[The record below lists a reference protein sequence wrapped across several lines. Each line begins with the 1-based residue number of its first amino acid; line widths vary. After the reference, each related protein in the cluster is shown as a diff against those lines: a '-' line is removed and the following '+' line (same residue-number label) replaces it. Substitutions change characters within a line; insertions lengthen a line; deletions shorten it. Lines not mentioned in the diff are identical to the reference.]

1 MLFRSPLMTNK
12 KPIFAAKYFSYIIF
26 IILLFVLQTTPGF
39 LTVLEIKP
47 NFVIPAA
54 VCIAMREGEFLGG
67 LYGAF
72 VGILCDLGG
81 FNLFGLNAILL
92 LIAGVACGLLTIYL
106 LQPGL
111 FNFLLL
117 LAAVLLARGLL
128 DYLLNFLMWGYENVW
143 MVLAYRILPGIAYSL
158 VMAPLVYLL
167 YERLYRFFQQKLES

>member
-1 MLFRSPLMTNK
+1 MTNK

-92 LIAGVACGLLTIYL
+92 LSAGVACGLLTIYL
-106 LQPGL
+106 LRPGL

>member
-1 MLFRSPLMTNK
+1 MTNK
-12 KPIFAAKYFSYIIF
+12 KPIYAAKYCSYIVF
-26 IILLFVLQTTPGF
+26 IIILFVLQTTPGF
-39 LTVLEIKP
+39 LTVMDVKP

-106 LQPGL
+106 LRPGL
-111 FNFLLL
+111 FNFLML
-117 LAAVLLARGLL
+117 LAAVLLTRSLL

-143 MVLAYRILPGIAYSL
+143 MVLAYRILPGVAYSL
-158 VMAPLVYLL
+158 VAAPLVYLF
-167 YERLYRFFQQKLES
+167 YERLYRFFQQKLEG